1 MSENRYLHSMSLQD
15 LFTLLLFQA
24 NQFEMFKNFVIE
36 ILDTRNVIKQNDFH
50 ELFEEYKKMNTTK
63 QLHNLMMLHPELVDM
78 KIDISL
84 IG

>member
-1 MSENRYLHSMSLQD
+1 MSETRYLHSMSLQD